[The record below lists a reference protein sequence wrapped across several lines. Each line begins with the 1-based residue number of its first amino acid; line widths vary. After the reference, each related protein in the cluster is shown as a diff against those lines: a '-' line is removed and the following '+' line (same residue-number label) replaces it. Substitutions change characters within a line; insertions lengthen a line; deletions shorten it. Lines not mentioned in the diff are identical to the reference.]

1 MAEILKDSELA
12 GVAGGAS
19 KNANTSTVKTGDT
32 LGSIAH
38 AHDTTWR
45 LLFAL
50 NEATIVNTAKAHGVE
65 VKEHDK
71 YADFI
76 YPGEVLRLR

>member
-19 KNANTSTVKTGDT
+19 KNVDTYTVKRGDT
-32 LGSIAH
+32 LLSIAR

-45 LLFAL
+45 FLFAL
-50 NEATIVNTAKAHGVE
+50 NEETIVNTAMAHGIT
-65 VKEHDK
+65 KENRED

-76 YPGEVLRLR
+76 YAGEVLRLR